1 MTSRPYNRRRD
12 LKRFTKRISGPAVL
26 WPQDIEDESID
37 GRMRVIA
44 VLEALSRRMRN
55 AGVAGH
61 WAYDF
66 LTHDHVNW
74 CLENERRELAALQP
88 AREAAE

>member
-1 MTSRPYNRRRD
+1 MTSRPYDRNRD
-12 LKRFTKRISGPAVL
+12 LKRFTTGIGPVVL
-26 WPQDIEDESID
+26 WPADIEDDSID

-66 LTHDHVNW
+66 LTHGHVNW
-74 CLENERRELAALQP
+74 CLENERRELAELQP